1 MHKVSSMS
9 QLEKQKKEGPL
20 KKALIICNGN
30 PPPRSLLMH
39 LWGEADYRVAADGGA
54 NLLHVLN
61 LIPDAVVGDFDSLHS
76 DVQKQLPET
85 ILFCVKEQDTN
96 DADKAVRHCLKLGFT
111 EIKLVGTDGGR
122 QDQFI
127 SSLEILFKYSPN
139 ARLIIWTALERME
152 FILDTWKETL
162 PLGTTLSL
170 LPLFGGARGVFS
182 QGLKFELNNHVLL
195 PGKSPSG
202 VSNQVLSN
210 PVTLSI
216 EGGQLLLVVQ
226 HSVDYA

>member
-1 MHKVSSMS
+1 MN
-9 QLEKQKKEGPL
+9 QIEKQKKERPL

-30 PPPRSLLMH
+30 PPPQALLKQ
-39 LWGEADYRVAADGGA
+39 LWREADYRVAADGGA

-61 LIPDAVVGDFDSLHS
+61 LLPDAVVGDFDSLQP

-85 ILFCVKEQDTN
+85 ILFHVKEQDTN

-111 EIKLVGTDGGR
+111 EINLLGADGGR
-122 QDQFI
+122 QDQFL
-127 SSLEILFKYSPN
+127 SSLEILFKYSPS

-152 FILDTWKETL
+152 FILDTWEETL
-162 PLGTTLSL
+162 PPGTTLSL
-170 LPLFGGARGVFS
+170 LPLFGGAQGVVS
-182 QGLKFELNNHVLL
+182 RGLKFELNNHALL

-210 PVTLSI
+210 PVTVSI
-216 EGGQLLLVVQ
+216 QEGQLLLVVQ
-226 HSVDYA
+226 HSADYV